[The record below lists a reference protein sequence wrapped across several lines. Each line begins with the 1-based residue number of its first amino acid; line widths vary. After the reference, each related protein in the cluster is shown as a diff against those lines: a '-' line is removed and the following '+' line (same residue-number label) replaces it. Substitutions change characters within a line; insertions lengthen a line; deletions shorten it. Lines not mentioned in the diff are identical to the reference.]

1 MSQLKFVGTNIDGLL
16 GRAEQLKVRDRNLN
30 DLIGQCSFTDALF
43 HILLGEV
50 PTDQQRKLL
59 DIVLVA
65 FHGGFGLL
73 HPTTMVP
80 RLVAGTGVSVPQ
92 ALAAG
97 YLASGPF
104 HVGAVE
110 QAMKLYQQIETSYLT
125 QQQSENTDQ
134 DLENYAADFVQ
145 KMMDRN
151 ETVHGFGHPF
161 FRVDPR
167 PVHIRRL
174 LADMDFQSPY
184 LPIYDGVT
192 RGANQRKP
200 VQPNVDGITG
210 VVLLS
215 LGMSPEHGTG
225 LFLLAR
231 TAAMLAHIIE
241 EQTVMPYQTQK
252 RFMGLNIGPLFSP
265 KWLFNLDWIQA
276 SKHFNQLRDNRF
288 YRKFLGLAKRSYR
301 AREKED
307 RDVVS
312 RSKQRPPRSLSE
324 FAIEEE
330 QEVSSDSQGQG
341 AISEPLLAAIY
352 GIVTAADQM
361 GQDADSEKE
370 KLHRA
375 LELLQDV
382 SGISQQGPDSFAQLA
397 KEAVEEKEQK

>member
-1 MSQLKFVGTNIDGLL
+1 MSPLKFVGTNIDGLL
-16 GRAEQLKVRDRNLN
+16 GRAEQLKVHDSNLN

-73 HPTTMVP
+73 PPTTLVP

-110 QAMKLYQQIETSYLT
+110 QAMKLYQQIETSYLA
-125 QQQSENTDQ
+125 QQQSEKTDQ
-134 DLENYAADFVQ
+134 DLEKFAADFVQ

-151 ETVHGFGHPF
+151 ETIHGFGHPF

-174 LADMDFQSPY
+174 LAEMDFQSPY

-215 LGMSPEHGTG
+215 LGMGPEHGTG

-252 RFMGLNIGPLFSP
+252 RFMGLNLGPLFSP
-265 KWLFNLDWIQA
+265 KLFNIDWVQA
-276 SKHFNQLRDNRF
+276 SKYFNQLRDNRF

-312 RSKQRPPRSLSE
+312 RSKQRPPKSLSE
-324 FAIEEE
+324 FAKEVQ
-330 QEVSSDSQGQG
+330 QEVSSDSQRQG
-341 AISEPLLAAIY
+341 ALSEPLLAAIY
-352 GIVTAADQM
+352 GIMTAADQM
-361 GQDADSEKE
+361 GQDETSEKE
-370 KLHRA
+370 KLHQA

-382 SGISQQGPDSFAQLA
+382 TGISQRGPDSFAQLA
-397 KEAVEEKEQK
+397 KEAAEDKEQM